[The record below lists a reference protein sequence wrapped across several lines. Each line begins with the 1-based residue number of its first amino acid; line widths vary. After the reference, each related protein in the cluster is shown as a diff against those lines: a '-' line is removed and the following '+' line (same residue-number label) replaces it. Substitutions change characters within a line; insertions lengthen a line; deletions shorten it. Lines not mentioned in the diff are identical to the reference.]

1 MPSIIS
7 EADAAARAS
16 SSPGGSSYGTSWCHM
31 TKMISSQ
38 VGGSSSST
46 SAPACD
52 ASPATRGRRHSAGR
66 RGDAGG
72 RCRAGILHS
81 GGRRR
86 ANRVPQHESP
96 VQHVGVG
103 RVCAEVYDESDRG
116 DKPAPVGGWSSST
129 TAARPQGQERA
140 GDRESRRHSYPSL
153 YPGRCRRAR
162 DARQRARRGV
172 RQTWML
178 PCRPAETSPPRD
190 AVELRR
196 AVRNARRLCD
206 GVVRYA
212 TFVGKDVLLGAGRN
226 RK

>member
-1 MPSIIS
+1 
-7 EADAAARAS
+7 
-16 SSPGGSSYGTSWCHM
+16 M
-31 TKMISSQ
+31 TKMIFSQ
-38 VGGSSSST
+38 VGGSSSFT

-86 ANRVPQHESP
+86 ANRGPQHESP

-103 RVCAEVYDESDRG
+103 RVCAAVYDESDRG
-116 DKPAPVGGWSSST
+116 DKPAPVRGWSSST

-162 DARQRARRGV
+162 DARQRARRGSADRGCCPV
-172 RQTWML
+172 G
-178 PCRPAETSPPRD
+178 RPKPPRF
-190 AVELRR
+190 AMRWSFGGPSGML
-196 AVRNARRLCD
+196 AAY
-206 GVVRYA
+206 GTVRYA
-212 TFVGKDVLLGAGRN
+212 TFVREDVLLSASRN